1 MAWAKEC
8 VKKGSLVWTNRHQS
22 FTKGHGLQGCGVA
35 CLQGV
40 DVNARLDAYGGT
52 ALFLA
57 VEQGNWLM
65 VKWSLGMKRSRI
77 TLAKSLRHVVTAHK
91 TSREGLD

>member
-1 MAWAKEC
+1 M
-8 VKKGSLVWTNRHQS
+8 
-22 FTKGHGLQGCGVA
+22 
-35 CLQGV
+35 
-40 DVNARLDAYGGT
+40 NARLDAYGGT

-65 VKWSLGMKRSRI
+65 VKWSLGIKRSR
-77 TLAKSLRHVVTAHK
+77 TCLQKLLRHVVTAHK